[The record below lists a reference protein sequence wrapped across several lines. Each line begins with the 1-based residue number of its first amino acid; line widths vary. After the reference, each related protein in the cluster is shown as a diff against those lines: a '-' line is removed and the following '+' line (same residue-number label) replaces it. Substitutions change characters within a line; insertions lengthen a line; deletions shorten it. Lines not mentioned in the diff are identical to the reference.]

1 MKAYKLTC
9 AGCGVLIDLNAEV
22 CLQEAFADSDTGKIP
37 KKFEQIIE
45 QCNKMNVGDKLNI
58 GVYEDEANN
67 AAYEIECVEISKND
81 YNALP
86 EFEGF

>member
-9 AGCGVLIDLNAEV
+9 AGCGVLIDPDAEV
-22 CLQEAFADSDTGKIP
+22 CLQEAFTDSDTGKIP
-37 KKFEQIIE
+37 KKFEQIINK
-45 QCNKMNVGDKLNI
+45 CNKMNAGDKVNI

-67 AAYEIECVEISKND
+67 APYEIECIEISGSD